1 MGDDKIAQMIFS
13 SVYPHYLNKVV
24 KKGRTKE
31 ELDEVI
37 MWLTGFTQKQ
47 LQKYID
53 TKITFKEMFD
63 RATLH
68 PNANKINGVICGYR
82 VEDIKNLL
90 TKLAGSKEQIKL
102 SESTEIKNS
111 KGNLQSSVLKPGV
124 RVTVVTSNSE
134 EMIAAVVIVCGS

>member
-1 MGDDKIAQMIFS
+1 MGDDKTAQMIFS

-68 PNANKINGVICGYR
+68 PNANKITGVICGYR

-134 EMIAAVVIVCGS
+134 EMIAAVVIVYGS